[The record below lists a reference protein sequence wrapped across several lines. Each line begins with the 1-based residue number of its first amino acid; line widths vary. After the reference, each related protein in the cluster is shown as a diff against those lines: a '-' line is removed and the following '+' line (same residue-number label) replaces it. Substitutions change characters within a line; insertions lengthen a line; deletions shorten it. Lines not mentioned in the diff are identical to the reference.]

1 MEGATALD
9 LGEVRPW
16 QGDLCQFFTRD
27 AVARYCLQQLSWP
40 SNLLGMKVL
49 EPAAGHGA
57 FFLPLVPK
65 LVSAC
70 LEQRQPYDALRKVIR
85 AYEIDAKV
93 AASLEENCGRELRKC
108 GVPNSKA
115 NEIARYWVRN
125 EDFLAA
131 RIHSRFTHIV
141 SNPPYIRWDSIPVEQ
156 RTIYRE
162 RFPSFKQ
169 RADLYVAFIERSL
182 ELLEDDGHL
191 GFLCPGSWTRNG
203 YGGSIRQTLTSKGW
217 LKTIADFS
225 DVNSF
230 EKAADAYPCFFV
242 YQSNQSG
249 PTKIFSISDGPRLSR
264 AGGVVVERQFSTS
277 SSPLLLSRETG
288 VEEVISYAASN
299 FPALEEAGCTV
310 RVRDEQE
317 GWRQR

>member
-1 MEGATALD
+1 MVAQLDVAIMPLGVRKRTRAWGKMEGVAAVD
-9 LGEVRPW
+9 GREGRPW

-27 AVARYCLQQLSWP
+27 TVARYCLQQLSWP
-40 SNLLGMKVL
+40 ANPLEMKVL

-70 LEQRQPYDALRKVIR
+70 LEQRQPYDALRKVVR
-85 AYEIDAKV
+85 AYEIDAEV
-93 AASLEENCGRELRKC
+93 ATSLEENCGQELRKC

-141 SNPPYIRWDSIPVEQ
+141 SNPPYIRWDSIPVDQ

-225 DVNSF
+225 DVDSF
-230 EKAADAYPCFFV
+230 EKAADAYWAFLLSDFLLGRTTDFIAFKRDRFAPYAF
-242 YQSNQSG
+242 QSG
-249 PTKIFSISDGPRLSR
+249 ATSKSAGARGFKLRCLR
-264 AGGVVVERQFSTS
+264 AT
-277 SSPLLLSRETG
+277 
-288 VEEVISYAASN
+288 
-299 FPALEEAGCTV
+299 
-310 RVRDEQE
+310 
-317 GWRQR
+317 